1 MALTLHVSDRHLADN
16 LRFNVFPDSCVYL
29 SMTRT
34 LTLALLL
41 VAASSARAQT
51 TSDTVRLSIEDAVGI
66 SLRNAEETRIAGA
79 QVEIADAQVAIARSS
94 ALPQLRLTGGYTYLI
109 ASARGQAVGQFFA
122 QRNTYTTQAN
132 LSQTLF
138 QGGREFAATRAA
150 TRVRSAAR
158 LSAEETR
165 ARVSVDVQRA
175 YLEALLA
182 SRLLD
187 IETSNYHLASNR
199 LTQIEQFAGAGRAA
213 RYDVLRARVERTN
226 LEPRLIQTRAAR
238 ELALLELKRLVNVP
252 LAAPLVLTTAIDTS
266 AVRTFLTSFGE
277 DSLDSGQNRASVR
290 AAELIARARRDAL
303 TVARADRYPALSVF
317 ANFGYQAFPLTG
329 FPTHFGQIDQ
339 VPTACA
345 PGAPADSV
353 CTRGVQNGGWFSDRS
368 VGVQVSWPIFDGL
381 RTEGNIDLA
390 AAQARLAEL
399 QLRQEREN
407 VAVEV
412 ASARAEFERARSF
425 YAAQQQ
431 NAGEADE
438 TFRLASLR
446 FSRGLSTQLE
456 VADAQ
461 LALLTAETNQ
471 AQAVFDLYLA
481 TAELARAAGRPIPFP
496 PTTSPTRLS
505 TTESRAQPTN
515 P

>member
-1 MALTLHVSDRHLADN
+1 MTRPLTL
-16 LRFNVFPDSCVYL
+16 
-29 SMTRT
+29 
-34 LTLALLL
+34 LALLL
-41 VAASSARAQT
+41 TAASAAGAQNAA
-51 TSDTVRLSIEDAVGI
+51 DTVRLSIEDAVGVA
-66 SLRNAEETRIAGA
+66 LRTAEETRIAGA
-79 QVEIADAQVAIARSS
+79 QVEIADAQVAIARSL

-122 QRNTYTTQAN
+122 QRNTYTTQVS

-150 TRVRSAAR
+150 SRVRSAAR
-158 LSAEETR
+158 FSAEEAR
-165 ARVSVDVQRA
+165 ARLSVDVQRA
-175 YLEALLA
+175 YLQALLA
-182 SRLLD
+182 TRLLD
-187 IETSNYHLASNR
+187 IETTNYRLASDR
-199 LTQIEQFAGAGRAA
+199 LTQIERFADAGRAA

-238 ELALLELKRLVNVP
+238 ELVVLELKRLVNIP

-266 AVRTFLTSFGE
+266 AVRTFLASFID
-277 DSLDSGQNRASVR
+277 DSLDNGENRASVR
-290 AAELIARARRDAL
+290 AAELTARARRDAL

-317 ANFGYQAFPLTG
+317 ANFGYQAFPLNG
-329 FPTHFGQIDQ
+329 FPTRFGQIDQ
-339 VPTACA
+339 VPTACEPTA
-345 PGAPADSV
+345 PPNSV

-368 VGVQVSWPIFDGL
+368 IGAQLSWPIFDGL

-399 QLRQEREN
+399 QFRQEREN

-412 ASARAEFERARSF
+412 ATARAEFERARAF
-425 YAAQQQ
+425 YAAQTQ

-446 FSRGLSTQLE
+446 FNRGLSTQLE

-461 LALLTAETNQ
+461 LALLTAQTNE
-471 AQAVFDLYLA
+471 AQAVYDLYLA
-481 TAELARAAGRPIPFP
+481 TAELARAVGQPIPFP
-496 PTTSPTRLS
+496 PTTTSPTRLS
-505 TTESRAQPTN
+505 TTQSRGQPTN